1 MTTRNFGMLG
11 KMGLVGSLLI
21 GLCVGA
27 AGGLPR
33 PMVVYY
39 GQACDAYGQVYK
51 SGADVIMM
59 RGTQEVAR
67 CTIAGSLGTGV
78 NFAVRVP
85 YDGDPADGG
94 NYVAWAVDEGDELDV
109 WISDSAGLRKVESCV
124 VPPVGKAGELV
135 ALRIMAGEDAD
146 GDGML
151 DAWERANGLDPHDP
165 GDAAADPDGDGQS
178 NLDEFLAGTL
188 PWMGEDVFGVAE
200 ASGFTET
207 GMYRLTFPTVYG
219 KVYTV
224 ASAPLVLDESGN
236 FSWAPCL
243 FALEDGA
250 VPTLKRVQGTGEPIS
265 VYLDTSTLNGIWRLE
280 IE

>member
-1 MTTRNFGMLG
+1 MMG
-11 KMGLVGSLLI
+11 KTWLVLSVFLALAM
-21 GLCVGA
+21 GA

-39 GQACDAYGQVYK
+39 GQACYAYGQVYK

-109 WISDSAGLRKVESCV
+109 WISDSGGLRKVESCV

-146 GDGML
+146 GDGIL
-151 DAWERANGLDPHDP
+151 DAWERANGLDPNDP
-165 GDAAADPDGDGQS
+165 DDAADDLDGDGHT
-178 NLDEFLAGTL
+178 NRDEFLAGTL
-188 PWMGEDVFGVAE
+188 PWMAEDVFAVSE
-200 ASGFTET
+200 TSGFTEN
-207 GMYRLTFPTVYG
+207 GMYRLTFPSVYG
-219 KVYTV
+219 KVYKV
-224 ASAPLVLDESGN
+224 AVAPLALDEDGN
-236 FSWAPCL
+236 FTWSDCP

-250 VPTLKRVQGTGEPIS
+250 APTVKRVQGTGEAIS
-265 VYLDTSTLNGIWRLE
+265 VYLDASALNGIWRLE